1 MSEQTIEL
9 KLVLEQANV
18 IAGSLG
24 KVAYEEVADL
34 ITNLQ
39 EQAAPQVEAVQAAVA
54 EAVEGIEED
63 EAKQEAAAAVDRTI
77 TLNLTTAE
85 TNTAL
90 QAMGQMPYV
99 QVAATIQEVMAQGRP
114 QAEAIE
120 ASTAE
125 VEAAADAA
133 G

>member
-9 KLVLEQANV
+9 KLPLEQANV
-18 IAGSLG
+18 IAASLG

-34 ITNLQ
+34 ITNIQ
-39 EQAAPQVEAVQAAVA
+39 EQAAPQVETVQAAVA

-63 EAKQEAAAAVDRTI
+63 EAKQEAVAAVDRTMV
-77 TLNLTTAE
+77 LNLTTAE
-85 TNTAL
+85 TNTVL

-99 QVAATIQEVMAQGRP
+99 QVAATIQEVMEQGRP

-120 ASTAE
+120 AATG
-125 VEAAADAA
+125 VMNAAADAA